1 MNKLRKIA
9 SSPKMKKVLAVSCC
23 MVVLCTCFVIGCCAA
38 DTTSTNGTSAVN
50 AATTIFSTMSTDF
63 SVANI
68 VAIIGITL
76 AASVGLYLAWWAIK
90 KVSRAV
96 ISAFNG
102 KIKVK

>member
-1 MNKLRKIA
+1 MNKLRKIT
-9 SSPKMKKVLAVSCC
+9 SSPKMKKLLAVSCC
-23 MVVLCTCFVIGCCAA
+23 MVVLCTCFVIGCCAV
-38 DTTSTNGTSAVN
+38 DSTNGTSAVN
-50 AATTIFSTMSTDF
+50 AATTIFTTMSEDF
-63 SVANI
+63 SVTNI
-68 VAIIGITL
+68 VSIIGITL